1 MVVPDSQVKGN
12 PVPDGPLSHMR
23 VLDVSTIL
31 AGPLASS
38 LLAEFGAEVI
48 KIEHP
53 ADGDPAR
60 RYPPLQDG
68 VSVAWTMLGR
78 GKRSVTVDLHHPDA
92 ADLVG
97 RLAATADVVVT
108 NFRPSTLRRFHIDFD
123 DLRKYRP
130 DLVMVHVSAFGRTG
144 PYADRPGF
152 ARVAEAFAGLTY
164 RTGDPDQ
171 PPVFA
176 GYPIADGVTG
186 IYAAFAALLALRQRD
201 RTGEAQLADIPL
213 YEPLLRMME
222 DFVVE
227 FGATGESRER
237 QGNQNPHISPNSLY
251 RTRDGRW
258 LALPASTERMWQR
271 LVGVMGAPDLAVHD
285 SMTARLEHRG
295 EIETRV
301 AEFVGAHDLDALM
314 TLLLDAGVA
323 AGPVN
328 SAADLCADP
337 HIRTRGS
344 VVEVPDGSG
353 GRSHLVQAP
362 AGRFSGF
369 EGTTGG
375 AAPGLGEH
383 TTDVLRDLLG
393 MAEPEI
399 DDLRGRGVI

>member
-1 MVVPDSQVKGN
+1 MVTN
-12 PVPDGPLSHMR
+12 GPLSGVR
-23 VLDVSTIL
+23 VLDMSTIL

-38 LLAEFGAEVI
+38 LLGEFGAEVI

-53 ADGDPAR
+53 GGGDPAR
-60 RYPPLQDG
+60 HYPPLADG
-68 VSVAWTMLGR
+68 ESAAWALVGR
-78 GKRSVTVDLHHPDA
+78 GKRSVTIDLHHPDA
-92 ADLVG
+92 AELVG
-97 RLAATADVVVT
+97 RLAAAVDVVVT
-108 NFRPSTLRRFHIDFD
+108 NFRPATLRRFRVDFD
-123 DLRKYRP
+123 DLREHRP
-130 DLVMVHVSAFGRTG
+130 DLVMVHVSAYGRTG

-164 RTGDPDQ
+164 RTGDPDG

-176 GYPIADGVTG
+176 GYPVADGVTG

-227 FGATGESRER
+227 YGTTGTSRER

-258 LALPASTERMWQR
+258 LALPASTEQMWRR
-271 LVGVMGAPDLAVHD
+271 LVAVMGADDLAVHD
-285 SMTARLEHRG
+285 SMTARLTHRD
-295 EIETRV
+295 EIEARV
-301 AEFVGAHDLDALM
+301 AAFVGAHDLAPLM
-314 TLLLDAGVA
+314 DTLVAAGVA

-337 HIRTRGS
+337 HIQARGS
-344 VVEVPDGSG
+344 VTTESG
-353 GRSHLVQAP
+353 RLMQAP

-369 EGTTGG
+369 DAGTGAT
-375 AAPGLGEH
+375 AAPSLGEH
-383 TTDVLRDLLG
+383 TAAVLADIAGLG
-393 MAEPEI
+393 AHEI
-399 DDLRGRGVI
+399 EQLRHKGVV

>member
-1 MVVPDSQVKGN
+1 
-12 PVPDGPLSHMR
+12 VPDGPLSHVR

-38 LLAEFGAEVI
+38 LLGEFGAEVI
-48 KIEHP
+48 KVEHP

-60 RYPPLQDG
+60 RYPPLEDG
-68 VSVAWTMLGR
+68 VSVAWTVVGR
-78 GKRSVTVDLHHPDA
+78 SKRSVTIDLHHQDA

-97 RLAATADVVVT
+97 RLAATADIVVT
-108 NFRPSTLRRFHIDFD
+108 NFRPETLRRFRIDFD
-123 DLRKYRP
+123 DLKAYRP

-164 RTGDPDQ
+164 RTGHPDQ

-186 IYAAFAALLALRQRD
+186 IYAAFAAVLALRQRD

-227 FGATGESRER
+227 YGATGRSRER
-237 QGNQNPHISPNSLY
+237 QGNRNPHISPNSLY

-271 LVGVMGAPDLAVHD
+271 LVGVMEAPDLAVHD
-285 SMTARLEHRG
+285 SMTARLEHRD

-301 AEFVGAHDLDALM
+301 ADFVAAHDLEPLM
-314 TLLLDAGVA
+314 AKLLDAGVA

-328 SAADLCADP
+328 SAADVCADP
-337 HIRTRGS
+337 HIRARGS

-353 GRSHLVQAP
+353 GRTRLVQAP

-369 EGTTGG
+369 AGVTGRG
-375 AAPGLGEH
+375 APALGEH
-383 TTDVLRDLLG
+383 TADVLRDLLG
-393 MAEPEI
+393 LAAPEI
-399 DDLRGRGVI
+399 DDLRRRGVV